1 MWLVSTL
8 LSDHWFD
15 DLNEA
20 LAAYQASPKT
30 RTYPRLDSGW
40 KLPAGAFETVKARA

>member
-8 LSDHWFD
+8 FTDHWFD

-20 LAAYQASPKT
+20 MSCYLASPKT
-30 RTYPRLDSGW
+30 RTYPRLDSDW
-40 KLPAGAFETVKARA
+40 PVKAGPFQEVIRK